1 MLQTQL
7 RGLLGAFLFRGE
19 DVLKKTSVLSGGEK
33 ARLVLCKLLLQRANF
48 LLLDEPTNHLDI
60 SSRVVL
66 EKALGDFPG
75 TICFISHDRR
85 FINGVS
91 NKILVVNSGEIQ
103 IFPGNYDDFQRIWKT
118 RLDVPPQNAAKGK
131 PEGNGSGAKARTVQK
146 RAEAEWRKRLFGVKK
161 PVQDQIESIERDL
174 DAWHVELERLRE
186 QLADAETYRQAGL
199 AVEIQAQYRQAQGT
213 IHELTGQWE
222 AKVLELEQIEESLGK
237 RQGLRQD

>member
-1 MLQTQL
+1 
-7 RGLLGAFLFRGE
+7 
-19 DVLKKTSVLSGGEK
+19 
-33 ARLVLCKLLLQRANF
+33 

-85 FINGVS
+85 FINGVA
-91 NKILVVNSGEIQ
+91 NKILVVKAGEIH
-103 IFPGNYDDFQRIWKT
+103 IFPGHYDDFQRIWKT

-146 RAEAEWRKRLFGVKK
+146 RAEAESRKELFRAKR
-161 PVQDQIESIERDL
+161 PVQDRIESIERDL
-174 DAWHVELERLRE
+174 DSSHAELERLRE
-186 QLADAETYRQAGL
+186 RLADAQTYRQGRL
-199 AVEIQAQYRQAQGT
+199 AVEIQSQYRQAQDT

-222 AKVLELEQIEESLGK
+222 AKVLELEQIEENLRK